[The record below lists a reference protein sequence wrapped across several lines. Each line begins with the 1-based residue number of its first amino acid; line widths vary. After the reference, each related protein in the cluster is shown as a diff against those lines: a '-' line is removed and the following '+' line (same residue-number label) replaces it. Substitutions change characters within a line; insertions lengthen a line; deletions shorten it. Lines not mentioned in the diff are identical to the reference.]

1 MIRCGDRY
9 SVRKLEVELVLVV
22 MRGRG
27 GWTRAGARG
36 KRERRRG
43 GEGEC
48 MQKRRDTLRLSGQDG
63 GKGGDDGGAR
73 CARREGEGAEE
84 TMAGRP
90 VRKE

>member
-1 MIRCGDRY
+1 MMRGGDRY
-9 SVRKLEVELVLVV
+9 SGRKLEVELVV

-48 MQKRRDTLRLSGQDG
+48 MQRYLGT
-63 GKGGDDGGAR
+63 
-73 CARREGEGAEE
+73 
-84 TMAGRP
+84 
-90 VRKE
+90 VRMG